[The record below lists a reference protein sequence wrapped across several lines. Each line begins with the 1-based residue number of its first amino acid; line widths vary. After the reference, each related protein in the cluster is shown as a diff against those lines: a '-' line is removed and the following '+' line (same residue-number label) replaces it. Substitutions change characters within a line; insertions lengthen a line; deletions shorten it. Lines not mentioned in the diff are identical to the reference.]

1 MTFLITLVM
10 LVLFIKGAGLLL
22 RAGWEVSKWIFGL
35 IGGLIA
41 AVLVISVAGVFLLP
55 LIAVIALVVAAFR
68 ALLRR

>member
-55 LIAVIALVVAAFR
+55 LIAVIALVVAACR